1 MVVCLFQY
9 LLHHIY
15 LLLIRYPNAFSEILF
30 YEQIES
36 WGVWSSWSWAGRDGT
51 GGQEREKV
59 EGAKKVKRRKKCVR
73 IKTVSA
79 SLLLFFFFFIGIIAD
94 RWFDVE
100 KGFWVT
106 HGIINIVLWMNKW
119 VVVVLLMLWWL
130 LLLHLSEKIKSRLCE
145 GAWRGRRCMV
155 NCTLISY
162 QRQPKRRRWLKS

>member
-36 WGVWSSWSWAGRDGT
+36 WGVWSSWSWSWAGRDGT

-59 EGAKKVKRRKKCVR
+59 EGAKKVKRIKKCVR

-119 VVVVLLMLWWL
+119 VVVVLLWL

-145 GAWRGRRCMV
+145 GAWRGRRCKNDDKKWFSLLCIF
-155 NCTLISY
+155 NCPAF
-162 QRQPKRRRWLKS
+162 QQF